1 MVSDSPCLSPKDLVM
16 IGHDSKGPSVQTDRL
31 SPSSDRED
39 RTALFGA
46 WTVLVRDDESRPPYR
61 PHARTSDCA
70 SLGLRYYKGV
80 KRFFL

>member
-1 MVSDSPCLSPKDLVM
+1 M

-46 WTVLVRDDESRPPYR
+46 WTVLVLYKKVM
-61 PHARTSDCA
+61 
-70 SLGLRYYKGV
+70 SLALSTTCQNERQSLKLDFLFAGLALKNT
-80 KRFFL
+80 